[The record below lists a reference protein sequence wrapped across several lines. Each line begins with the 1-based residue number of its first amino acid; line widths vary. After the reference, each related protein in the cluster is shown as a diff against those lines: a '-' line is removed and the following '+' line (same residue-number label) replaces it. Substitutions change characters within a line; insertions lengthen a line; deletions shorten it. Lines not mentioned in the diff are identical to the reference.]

1 VKVPSVTA
9 AFAMALSLS
18 ACGFDVMYAD
28 WKVDRLCKVDGGNTI
43 YSHDVLPDELALPNG
58 NINFDALERHKERAP
73 YFLKYTSTEIEYRDP
88 SITRLEGLLIR
99 RRDGEVLG
107 KGVMYIR
114 PMQNTGIPLLH
125 RGAYS
130 CPPGSPISEMV
141 YGVFQR
147 QFH

>member
-1 VKVPSVTA
+1 MKAPSATA
-9 AFAMALSLS
+9 AFVMTLSLS

-43 YSHDVLPDELALPNG
+43 YSHDVLPDSLLLANG
-58 NINFDALERHKERAP
+58 NIDVMSMERGEERASH
-73 YFLKYTSTEIEYRDP
+73 YLKYNSTEIEYRDP

-107 KGVMYIR
+107 KSVVYIR

-125 RGAYS
+125 RSAHS
-130 CPPGSPISEMV
+130 CPPDGPITGMV
-141 YGVFQR
+141 YAVFQR
-147 QFH
+147 ERR